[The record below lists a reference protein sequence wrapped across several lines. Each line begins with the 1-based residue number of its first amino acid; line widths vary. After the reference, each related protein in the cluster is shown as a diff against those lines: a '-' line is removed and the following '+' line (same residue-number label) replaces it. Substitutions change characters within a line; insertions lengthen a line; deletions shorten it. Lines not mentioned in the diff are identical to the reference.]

1 MRDLNI
7 EEISQI
13 SGGTGSSCAPPP
25 PPCCGC
31 GSVKESK
38 GKKSVTAQVFQ
49 RGQTTRRSSI
59 NLSG

>member
-38 GKKSVTAQVFQ
+38 GKKSIRTAK
-49 RGQTTRRSSI
+49 RAAKNTTRSLDSS
-59 NLSG
+59 

>member
-38 GKKSVTAQVFQ
+38 GKKEYKNSKE
-49 RGQTTRRSSI
+49 GGEEYDS
-59 NLSG
+59 